1 MSGWQRIMLSI
12 LCVATTQP
20 GALRGEDGFGA
31 GPLQRLAIILDVEQP
46 LSGLTLAAMHA
57 ELQDLLTPA
66 GILPVLHFAEA
77 VVHVGETYDVVT
89 VFLEGCSLV
98 PPGYQSPLP
107 LVPLGWVT
115 KTDGEFL
122 PIIHIDCSLTASHVG
137 SAIVWNQAGL
147 SKPLMGRA
155 LARILVHELLHY
167 LTNSAE
173 HSGSRLFGKSMDPS
187 ALIEPGIKL
196 EPCDLQSL
204 RESAARK
211 ATEDRSAREAVKRTG
226 RGSQRP

>member
-1 MSGWQRIMLSI
+1 MNGWQRTMLSI
-12 LCVATTQP
+12 ICVALTQP

-31 GPLQRLAIILDVEQP
+31 RPLQRLAIILDAEQP
-46 LSGLTLAAMHA
+46 LPGLTLTAMRA

-66 GILPVLHFAEA
+66 GILPVLYIAEA
-77 VVHVGETYDVVT
+77 VVHVGETFDVVT
-89 VFLEGCSLV
+89 VFLQGCSLV

-122 PIIHIDCSLTASHVG
+122 SIIHIDCSLTASHVA

-167 LTNSAE
+167 LTNSTG
-173 HSGSRLFGKSMDPS
+173 HSGSRLFSKFMDPFT
-187 ALIEPGIKL
+187 LIEPGIKL

-204 RESAARK
+204 REAEATKAA
-211 ATEDRSAREAVKRTG
+211 EDRSAPEAVERTM
-226 RGSQRP
+226 